1 MKKNIFVISTIFL
14 GIVVVA
20 LLFTIATLQSEN
32 DKLRNVVRNQAVQTS
47 EMDRYYNNLIAR
59 GTHADDSS
67 EHEIIPYNMLT
78 GRSSLLQVHQLYLR
92 EIKTK
97 EHLHWRK
104 QIIKTHNMAVAN
116 RKSHNYAVQLLV
128 KATNIPYSVELAK
141 LMNLIINEKFT
152 QRKMYYVSID
162 TAVFKLVNNLTI

>member
-1 MKKNIFVISTIFL
+1 
-14 GIVVVA
+14 
-20 LLFTIATLQSEN
+20 
-32 DKLRNVVRNQAVQTS
+32 
-47 EMDRYYNNLIAR
+47 
-59 GTHADDSS
+59 
-67 EHEIIPYNMLT
+67 MLT

-97 EHLHWRK
+97 EHLYWRRLV
-104 QIIKTHNMAVAN
+104 IKTHNMAIAN

-141 LMNLIINEKFT
+141 LMNLIINEKVS

-162 TAVFKLVNNLTI
+162 TAVFKLVNNLII

>member
-1 MKKNIFVISTIFL
+1 
-14 GIVVVA
+14 
-20 LLFTIATLQSEN
+20 
-32 DKLRNVVRNQAVQTS
+32 
-47 EMDRYYNNLIAR
+47 
-59 GTHADDSS
+59 
-67 EHEIIPYNMLT
+67 MLT
-78 GRSSLLQVHQLYLR
+78 GQSSLLQVHQLYLR

-97 EHLHWRK
+97 EHLYWRRLV
-104 QIIKTHNMAVAN
+104 IKTHNMAIAN

-141 LMNLIINEKFT
+141 LMNLIINEKVS

>member
-1 MKKNIFVISTIFL
+1 
-14 GIVVVA
+14 
-20 LLFTIATLQSEN
+20 
-32 DKLRNVVRNQAVQTS
+32 
-47 EMDRYYNNLIAR
+47 
-59 GTHADDSS
+59 
-67 EHEIIPYNMLT
+67 MLT

-104 QIIKTHNMAVAN
+104 TRNIAVAN

-141 LMNLIINEKFT
+141 LMNLIINGKFT

-162 TAVFKLVNNLTI
+162 TAIFKLINNLTI